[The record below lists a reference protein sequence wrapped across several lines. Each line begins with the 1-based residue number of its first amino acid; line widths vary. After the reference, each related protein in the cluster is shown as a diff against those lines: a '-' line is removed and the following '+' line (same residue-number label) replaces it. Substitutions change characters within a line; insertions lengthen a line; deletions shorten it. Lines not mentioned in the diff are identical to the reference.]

1 MPLDEAVWLGPPDGI
16 PQAAVSA
23 RDVSEGGL
31 FIDADRPVR
40 VGARFSISLPF
51 EDCSIYV
58 PEAEVAYNADNPSGG
73 GFGVRFLR
81 LDRSARS
88 ALSKLIQRRQQS
100 FHTAEDGRDTFIN
113 EASLVPSVL
122 PHDSDDLS
130 LPEYPEPQLSDDS
143 LDLEAMIQLPKD
155 EMSPVIHWRERLKTL
170 PWKHLGGFMLGA
182 SLLLVIATLAQAI
195 YSELSVE
202 EVELVSAEQPE
213 GVDPATHQ
221 RLMGEA
227 QAAVWPAPKAAREE
241 ESEAALEA
249 ELEAGGALPELKSL
263 EEALLEAEAL
273 RGRPAVVKPRRVAPE
288 PEPATP
294 NAKEPALRALPVA
307 PEKPAKLAKA
317 PAPTAARAPAPVKA
331 QPRAAK
337 AKPAAAKA
345 PAKAPAKASEQAALS
360 MAARNLL
367 GDAKVGIK
375 KSFVLKNPDRF
386 VVDIAEENSK
396 LRLPKVG
403 GQILQVRLGFH
414 KGYTRVVFDL
424 KKPIKS
430 GEARI
435 SGDALQVI
443 LKP

>member
-100 FHTAEDGRDTFIN
+100 FHTAAEGRDTFIN

-130 LPEYPEPQLSDDS
+130 LPEYPEPQLSEDP

-227 QAAVWPAPKAAREE
+227 QAAVWPAPKAAHEE

-288 PEPATP
+288 PEARIATQDSP
-294 NAKEPALRALPVA
+294 KASAPRALHGVS
-307 PEKPAKLAKA
+307 EQPAKLAKA
-317 PAPTAARAPAPVKA
+317 PAPTAARDPAPVKA
-331 QPRAAK
+331 QPRAVK

-345 PAKAPAKASEQAALS
+345 PAKASEKAALS
-360 MAARNLL
+360 EAARNLL

-414 KGYTRVVFDL
+414 KGFTRVVFDL